1 MKKIIVLMLAGVFVL
16 SFAACTS
23 TSSATSKN
31 SSRISVDQI
40 VQVFDN
46 ATTRGGFKV
55 TGPVTGGNHGWAFGA
70 YLGDISELGYEPGYI
85 EEEYFIEGTAQYYQ
99 PVDALAKDGKWT
111 LEAVGA
117 APYKT
122 RLTVRRPADPAKF
135 NGTVIVEWANVSAG
149 YEISLMDNR
158 GIYDEG
164 FAYAAVSAQVNGLY
178 GFEENPRG
186 LIPWDSERYG
196 SLDIP
201 NDGMSYDIF
210 TQAARAVS
218 QNRPRE
224 GVDPM
229 GGLEVKK
236 LFALGESQSGS
247 RVLSYANGVQP
258 VEKIFDAII
267 IVASAGRGT
276 DFLNEMAHV
285 KQGGKTK
292 VRNIASRVRE
302 DINGKVFVINTQTES
317 LFLGKLAQPDTDNIR
332 SWQIAGASHSA
343 PSFIEDIYHRM
354 YRDGLIDALP
364 SNSAFD
370 TNVVDWS
377 YVVEA
382 AMVQIQNWID
392 YGKEPAH
399 IPAMQVVNMLFG
411 YKTDKQGNARGGVR
425 LPELEVPVTRYFVNM
440 MKTGLS
446 GHKIPFKEKE
456 IKKLYATHQ
465 DYVDKVTAAA
475 MAAEK
480 AGIILPYRAEE
491 YIREAAASSI
501 AK

>member
-1 MKKIIVLMLAGVFVL
+1 MKKLTVLMLAGALVF

-23 TSSATSKN
+23 ASSTANKN
-31 SSRISVDQI
+31 LSRISIDQAL
-40 VQVFDN
+40 QVFDN

-55 TGPVTGGNHGWAFGA
+55 TGPVTGGKHGWAFGA
-70 YLGDISELGYEPGYI
+70 YCGDIGELGYEPGYI

-99 PVDALAKDGKWT
+99 PVGELAKDGKWT

-122 RLTVRRPADPAKF
+122 RLIIRRPIDPAKF

-158 GIYDEG
+158 GIYEEG
-164 FAYAAVSAQVNGLY
+164 FAYVAVSAQVNGLY
-178 GFEENPRG
+178 GFEEKPQG

-196 SLDIP
+196 NLNIP

-218 QNRPRE
+218 QNRPHE

-258 VEKIFDAII
+258 IEKIFDALI
-267 IVASAGRGT
+267 IVAGAGRGT

-292 VRNIASRVRE
+292 VRNVASRVRE

-343 PSFIEDIYHRM
+343 PSFIEDIYHRL
-354 YRDGLIDALP
+354 YRDGLINALP
-364 SNSAFD
+364 ANSAYD

-377 YVVEA
+377 YAVEA
-382 AMVQIQNWID
+382 ALVQIQNWID
-392 YGKEPAH
+392 YGKEPPH

-411 YKTDKQGNARGGVR
+411 YKTDKHGNARGGVR
-425 LPELEVPVTRYFVNM
+425 LPELEVPIARYYVNI
-440 MKTGLS
+440 MKTGLG

-456 IKKLYATHQ
+456 ISNLYAAHQ

-475 MAAEK
+475 RAAEK
-480 AGIILPYRAEE
+480 AGVILPYRAEQ
-491 YIREAAASSI
+491 YIREAAALSV